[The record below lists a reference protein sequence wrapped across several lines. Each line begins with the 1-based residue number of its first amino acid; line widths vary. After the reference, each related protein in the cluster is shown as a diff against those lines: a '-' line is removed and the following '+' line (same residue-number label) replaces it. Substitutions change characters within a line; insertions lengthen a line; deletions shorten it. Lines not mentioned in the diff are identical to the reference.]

1 LEYVNEELKND
12 IEVCE
17 EAMLQ
22 KWEAI
27 RYIGEEVKKTIK
39 ELLREFITN
48 KINN

>member
-1 LEYVNEELKND
+1 VRYAIEELKND

-22 KWEAI
+22 NWEAI
-27 RYIGEEVKKTIK
+27 RDIGEEVKKTIK